1 MKLSNPLFSGSK
13 EFKEWVAMFS
23 AIDQLLID
31 SGLETALKS
40 VMVHDEEIE
49 RGRPFY
55 DSEQLRFQRRISESL
70 RVNIARVLSKKSFLG
85 FSVALADSFVLQS
98 FCGYH
103 RPSVK
108 KIPSKSHLHEL
119 SKMIPTETLKG
130 MIDLLSKHLCSD
142 LDSDFDFSSVFADS
156 TCIELDIHHPI
167 DWVLLKDA
175 VISIM
180 KSIKTI
186 RRHGLKHRIAPP
198 DGFIRQVNKISMAI
212 SMSKSVRKSES
223 KKERKRLFRE
233 LKSLLKTCEA
243 HGCRYLNLL
252 QRDWAKTDL
261 TEKQAEQISKRLLTV
276 LDQVDTIIHQA
287 NERIIGERQ
296 VHNRD
301 KVLSLY
307 ENHAK
312 VYKRGK
318 AGADVEFGLQLFI
331 AENVDGLIVNWNLH
345 DSIPKNDYQF
355 VKPCLEYLNK
365 IGLKPES
372 FCADRG
378 FWSKRV
384 DNYLVKEKVKNL
396 ICPKNKKQL
405 LRQLQKQS
413 FRNAA
418 NRRSQTEGR
427 VGILKNN
434 FLGGQLNTKGFKQQ
448 EVQVGW
454 AVLTNNLWVATRKM
468 AKVLEPPLMIAA

>member
-1 MKLSNPLFSGSK
+1 MILSNPLFSGSK
-13 EFKEWVAMFS
+13 EFKEWVEMFS
-23 AIDQLLID
+23 AIDRLLIE

-40 VMVHDEEIE
+40 VMVHDEEAD
-49 RGRPFY
+49 RGRYF
-55 DSEQLRFQRRISESL
+55 DVSEKLRFQRRVSESL

-119 SKMIPTETLKG
+119 SKMIPVQVLKK
-130 MIDLLSKHLCSD
+130 MIDLLSLHLSSD
-142 LDSDFDFSSVFADS
+142 RDGEFDFSSVFADS

-186 RRHGLKHRIAPP
+186 RRHGLRHRIAPP
-198 DGFIRQVNKISMAI
+198 DGFIKQVNKISMAL
-212 SMSKSVRKSES
+212 SMSKTVRKVES

-233 LKSLLKTCEA
+233 LKTLLKICDA
-243 HGCRYLNLL
+243 HGHRYLALL
-252 QRDWAKTDL
+252 HRDWNKTDL
-261 TEKQAEQISKRLLTV
+261 TEKQAEQISNRLLTI

-296 VHNRD
+296 VQNKD
-301 KVLSLY
+301 KILSLY
-307 ENHAK
+307 EKHAK

-345 DSIPKNDYQF
+345 DGIPKNDYQF
-355 VKPCLEYLNK
+355 VRPCLGDLIE
-365 IGLKPES
+365 IGLKPKS

-384 DNYLVKEKVKNL
+384 DNYLGKEGVTNQ
-396 ICPKNKKQL
+396 ICPKNRERLRGQLKKE
-405 LRQLQKQS
+405 S
-413 FRNAA
+413 FKAAA

-434 FLGGQLNTKGFKQQ
+434 FLGGHLNTKGFRQQ

-454 AVLTNNLWVATRKM
+454 AILTHNLWVAARKM
-468 AKVLEPPLMIAA
+468 AKTLDPPLMIAA